1 LQAVRFHRRG
11 GPEELVVEEIPAP
24 QPGPGEALV
33 RVHAA
38 ALNRLDLWVRRG
50 LPIRMPMPHVGGAD
64 FAGVVEALGVGARGF
79 TPGDA
84 VVGHPLLR
92 RSEPRP
98 GSPPYALLGEEVN
111 GAFCELLAVPVENLV
126 RKPDA
131 LSFVAAAA
139 LPVAYVTA
147 YTMLALRAG
156 LRRGETLLV
165 QGAGSGVGTAA
176 VQIGRWLG
184 ARVIACTSSGKLE
197 RVRALGVDHV
207 IDDRR
212 ERVDA
217 RVRELT
223 GRAGADVVFEHVGE
237 ASFAGSVA
245 CAAFGGRIVVC
256 GATSGRHAALHLQLV
271 FGRELSI
278 LGVTLGARETLETV
292 LRLAAAGELI
302 PVIDRVLPLARCRE
316 AQEALEA
323 GGVFGKIVLQVA
335 GADELQV
342 AGADAPPAGALTP
355 ARAGSAPLR

>member
-24 QPGPGEALV
+24 RPGRGEALV
-33 RVHAA
+33 RVRAA

-50 LPIRMPMPHVGGAD
+50 LPIRMAMPHIGGAD
-64 FAGVVEALGVGARGF
+64 FAGVVEALGEDTRGLAR
-79 TPGDA
+79 GDA

-92 RSEPRP
+92 VSDPRP
-98 GSPPYALLGEEVN
+98 GAPPYALLGEEVN
-111 GAFCELLAVPVENLV
+111 GAFCELLAVPAENLV
-126 RKPDA
+126 PKPAA

-156 LRRGETLLV
+156 LRSGETLVV

-176 VQIGRWLG
+176 VQIGRHLG
-184 ARVIACTSSGKLE
+184 ARVIACTSTGKLE
-197 RVRALGVDHV
+197 SVRALGVDHV

-223 GRAGADVVFEHVGE
+223 QRAGADVVFEHVGE
-237 ASFAGSVA
+237 ASFARSVA
-245 CAAFGGRIVVC
+245 CAAFRGRIVVC
-256 GATSGRHAALHLQLV
+256 GATTGRHAALDLQLL

-278 LGVTLGARETLETV
+278 LGVTLGTRETLETV
-292 LRLAAAGELI
+292 LRLAAEGALA

-323 GGVFGKIVLQVA
+323 GGVFGKIVFQPA
-335 GADELQV
+335 GAD
-342 AGADAPPAGALTP
+342 GDAPPAGALSP
-355 ARAGSAPLR
+355 AGAGSAPPR